1 MSSSSVVVQK
11 RTEVGSAHEWL
22 VDLDQYRAA
31 GGPEAS
37 GWMIGKP
44 GLYRTQDQVRILG
57 VYESLKEL
65 LDSEGLATI
74 GRMANS
80 ISHDVRALPHCGV
93 HERSVHEQRF
103 YRGVWT

>member
-31 GGPEAS
+31 GNAAGGPEAS

-44 GLYRTQDQVRILG
+44 GLYRTQD
-57 VYESLKEL
+57 
-65 LDSEGLATI
+65 
-74 GRMANS
+74 
-80 ISHDVRALPHCGV
+80 
-93 HERSVHEQRF
+93 
-103 YRGVWT
+103 